1 MQKSSCQL
9 GKYLRDRCIASNLT
23 LEQLARKSKIIT
35 KTLIQIEKGD
45 EAIYLSD
52 ERLQALADS
61 IGGNFDFMVYLSG
74 RVPSALQELSEDAFF
89 AIVKRSQTLKQ
100 CPSLLRPLS
109 EEAEKA
115 RRPPSPESLLGALHE
130 PIHTDVG
137 RSRVA
142 RTARRRS
149 MIMHHLRGD
158 RANEQISAKKHKK

>member
-1 MQKSSCQL
+1 METL
-9 GKYLRDRCIASNLT
+9 GQYIRDRRIASSLT
-23 LEQLARKSKIIT
+23 LEQLAQKSKIIT
-35 KTLIQIEKGD
+35 RNLIRIEKNDGVFN
-45 EAIYLSD
+45 LSD
-52 ERLQALADS
+52 EQLRSLADS

-100 CPSLLRPLS
+100 CPSLLKPLS

>member
-1 MQKSSCQL
+1 MQTL
-9 GKYLRDRCIASNLT
+9 GQYLRDRCIASNLT

-35 KTLIQIEKGD
+35 KTLTRIEKGD
-45 EAIYLSD
+45 DAIYLSD
-52 ERLQALADS
+52 EQLQALADS

-74 RVPSALQELSEDAFF
+74 RVPSALQELSEDVFL
-89 AIVKRSQTLKQ
+89 AIVRRSQVLKQ
-100 CPSLLRPLS
+100 RLPLRKPLS
-109 EEAEKA
+109 AEAKA
-115 RRPPSPESLLGALHE
+115 ARMPLAPESLVGALQE
-130 PIHTDVG
+130 PIHRDVG

>member
-35 KTLIQIEKGD
+35 KTLIRIEKGD

-52 ERLQALADS
+52 EQLQALADS
-61 IGGNFDFMVYLSG
+61 IGGSFDFMVYLSG
-74 RVPSALQELSEDAFF
+74 RVPSALQELSEDAFL
-89 AIVKRSQTLKQ
+89 AIVRRSQVLKQ
-100 CPSLLRPLS
+100 RPPLPNPLS
-109 EEAEKA
+109 AEAKA
-115 RRPPSPESLLGALHE
+115 ARMPVALAPKSLVGALQE
-130 PIHTDVG
+130 PIHRDVV

-149 MIMHHLRGD
+149 LLMHHLRGD
-158 RANEQISAKKHKK
+158 RANEGQK